1 MSSTQSYYKDRLG
14 FDPNEPV
21 DTTPFDKSKQGYEDN
36 LVKFKGLWE
45 FFADTIDERDAIQ
58 KKTFTKWVNKH
69 LKKHWKYIQTYTC
82 IHTCGESQAVACCV
96 ANRHVNDLFVDLQD
110 GLNLISLLEV
120 LTGEHLPRE
129 RGQMRFHMLQNVQMA
144 LDFLRFKKIK
154 LVNIR
159 AEDIVDGNPKLTLGL
174 IWTIILHFQ
183 ISDIVVGA
191 EPHVS
196 AKEALLNWAR
206 HTTSRYPGV
215 RVHDFTS
222 SWRDG
227 LAFNAI
233 IHRNRPDLVDW
244 RGIRSRAVRE
254 RLETAFYTAEREY
267 GVTRLLDPEDVDT
280 HEIDEKSIIT
290 YISSLYDVF
299 PEPPAAHPLHDNE
312 SQARTKEYRELATSL
327 HLWMKENQAMMSDR
341 TFPSTLIEMKKLAT
355 ESSRFR
361 NEEVP
366 VRQREKQ
373 KIQSLYRELQ
383 KIYESVGEVDIDP
396 ELHID
401 NLERNWSRLMIAHQE
416 RDNSIQDEIKRLD
429 RLQRIAEKV
438 HREMKRVDTRLE
450 DLEVKIN
457 EEARRLERLHP
468 LDAKHNVDLIEQ
480 ELRLTEENIQSLFTD
495 VQTLRDGRYP
505 QASDLHKRVTKLHQ
519 RWVSLRSLLHSKLIT
534 PLASMSFPIVEERTV
549 TRQTRT
555 VLETRLVDTNTHFRA
570 LQEAIDWCRNKLKQ
584 IQEAEYGADLSGVK
598 TEIEL
603 HQREHRLIEQFH
615 SKVEHCIN
623 AQHNFHGD
631 ELALYTQ
638 HLNTLQKLYAELL
651 STSNKRVSDLE
662 TLLDFVQS
670 CTNQLLWLSEKEK
683 IELSRDWA
691 SKELNTQAIEQY
703 YESLMSE
710 LEKREIQLSAVQ
722 DRGESLLLQHHPG
735 HKTIEAHMAAL
746 TSQWA
751 WLLQLTLALET
762 HLRHATYYHQFFKD
776 VKEAELW
783 LNKRDELLNTVYS
796 QSEFSLDEGERLL
809 RGMQELR
816 EELNAYG
823 TVVQQLSERAA
834 DVVPLKQR
842 RQPVNR
848 PLTIHAVC
856 AYKQNNVSIEKG
868 DQWILHD
875 NSGRIKW
882 HVSNGSNSSDCNV
895 PGVVFLIPPPD
906 KEALEAIERLKRQFD
921 RTVTLWQRKQLRM
934 RQNMIFATIKVVRS
948 WDLAQFLAMGA
959 DQRNAIRK
967 ALNEDA
973 EKLLKEGDPSDPQL
987 RRLRREI
994 DEVNRLFDEFERRA
1008 REEEESKNA
1017 IRIFTEQ
1024 ASNLQAQLDEAEH
1037 VLNTRIAAP
1046 IPRDLD
1052 SLEHLA
1058 VQHREFENRLK
1069 NLTPEIDG
1077 IQSTFRNITRKTPAL
1092 QSKLDKIL
1100 TQWNQIWNSSH
1111 LYNDRLKSVEVV
1123 LSGLEE
1129 ANTLVSEFELKLA
1142 SYGEMP
1148 NDLEALKNVHQELIN
1163 IQNSITRQQPIIDQL
1178 NEDCHKA
1185 RRVVEK
1191 SRHHIHRGG
1200 AHHDLDRLDNDV
1212 KRLTT
1217 RWNNLCAQLVDRL
1230 HSCEA
1235 GVELLQ
1241 KFTHSYQTEVS
1252 FVDDSYGKL
1261 NHLTPVKTTAVE
1273 QIEPIKNL
1281 FTSIVDRKPSM
1292 EQVNVDGGRF
1302 IREAKIYDLR
1312 LQHYCDWLLDEV
1324 HPSMDASSPRWRRT
1338 RFASANSGE
1347 VAVAR
1352 DLDILN
1358 HRYQALLTILHDRLK
1373 QLLVDLPDNKE
1384 LEAFIEAMEPTP
1396 LRTYRTEFDI
1406 YESASTDDQ
1415 RHSNQRL
1422 SNSTLDSEEV
1432 DCDNNH
1438 ISKSVA
1444 SVRLTRSSSRENSPA
1459 NKIFMDINNLESN
1472 QPSVVNN
1479 SSNLNGDAGLS
1490 TMQFSEIRSLKR
1502 VQKVE
1507 EGIGTENL
1515 SIIDCA
1521 GIVHPVTGQILTVG
1535 DAIRLRILDV
1545 RTGRI
1550 SLSLNNKLETIPI
1563 EKAVKQGLVDSSL
1576 ADKLLG
1582 PCGIVGDGPQLTLLE
1597 AIQRELLDAERGPME
1612 RVKVNNLE
1620 VLKGISIS
1628 DAVNSKFLDSVTGQ
1642 FKVDENVLKFEDAFR
1657 LGYLRTSSNSE
1668 RPRPPSLS
1676 DALLLGIID
1685 DETGNVLDRN
1695 TGEKLPLDRALEN
1708 EVIRPD
1714 CREIVD
1720 ALTDSKLTLAESL
1733 KNDLIKN
1740 DKYMHGLSLET
1751 LSLQEAQRRRLI
1763 IKPFTLKDCIQC
1775 DLITDEN
1782 LFLSPTHRNSLTLLD
1797 AIASGVLDAE
1807 EARSIC
1813 DTRTDKLLTL
1823 TEALANGIITLDCKF
1838 VDKKSNE
1845 IMSLKESSERG
1856 LLASVSVKCLFDID
1870 AFKEND
1876 SESFVSLNSAL
1887 NKGLITEDGLYLSDP
1902 QSGKTISIQEA
1913 IAQNLIRSEV
1923 ADMLN
1928 KKIGIFA
1935 QGGEELTV
1943 FECVIRNLIDPK
1955 AGQLIDPVTKK
1966 LVPLETAVS
1975 QNLISKE
1982 GASILNSFLSI
1993 TLTTQTVAKVVKKY
2007 STTICIPES
2016 TYSYDTAVSAGLI
2029 DDSAKIFTHP
2039 STNEQI
2045 PLEVALEQGLITDLD
2060 ASMLMS
2066 EHVPKEF
2073 NSRKISKKTLNKVL
2087 DFASFSPTKAEP
2099 SYQSPKLTPQ
2109 LSSSS
2114 RRSSD
2119 DSICDST
2126 CKKPRLDSRD
2136 SKERPEKNSVEMP
2149 PDGWLLADVIAEGL
2163 FDPECGLLT
2172 VPGTDRLVSFEECL
2186 NLEIINP
2193 LSALVVDLKKSQN
2206 VPLLRGIEK
2215 HFLDSVGHFCYP
2227 DGTKI
2232 TMKEAID
2239 KNLIIFLT
2247 KTEID
2252 ASKSQQQAWQHTSK
2266 EITDGFDQSEP
2277 DQINPLNRSFNDI
2290 IECLNK
2296 GNLSPGSV
2304 KVKDPVSGLEITI
2317 KDALK
2322 QGVLNKSSGEYDD
2335 NGKKVKFSD
2344 AVKLGLITAAAIV
2357 LPHALPSTN
2366 NESKRDSNE
2375 SMSIETSYP
2384 DNRGDQG
2391 QAESISAD
2399 VLSNF
2404 PLSTRKTD
2412 ESSQEKIN
2420 PLINPGIE
2428 HKATSCSKIDPVMDC
2443 KIGGDSLIEEAWQ
2456 AEKAPEVMPKT
2467 EGPSFSSGGDIDSE
2481 LTRSRLTTDPNFQT
2495 PLGVSQA
2502 QSADLLSAK
2511 PVILQKMRRKTVS
2524 PSDAVKMGVTDEETA
2539 KMLTNSD
2546 NFISEGQKLSL
2557 SEAVSLNK
2565 VDGESGAI
2573 KDPLMGDILSI
2584 KEAMKRGILDS
2595 SSSPGQFLIPV
2606 VQSLSIPAVFERGLY
2621 ENGKIVHPETRRQL
2635 SLKEAIVCGIVDS
2648 ESQLIEPKTGKMV
2661 TLEEA
2666 ILSGCINEDMNTVQT
2681 HDGCIDFID
2690 AFKKDV
2696 FIKTD
2701 TQILTEV
2708 PLVSTSSP
2716 VVFKRGLT
2724 DAGTKETIN
2733 SLTDSNK
2740 PSDVAIQE
2748 NSIMNISTNSCPS
2761 GTDDFKAADSK
2772 VKDVKTGLFHDSK
2785 SQELVPVPVESQSDP
2800 LKTKNSPEDLSS
2812 VTELVTTPTPETTTV
2827 LELEDSHVVG
2837 ADEAKNVKSGKIIPL
2852 NENYE
2857 KGIGKSQI
2865 PVKSAMTFKDALE
2878 LNRVDVN
2885 EGVFLDE
2892 EGKKLP
2898 IQDAVK
2904 EGLLD
2909 LISVNPGES
2918 NDEEGLNIVEA
2929 FESVYDQET
2938 ETFIDPKVENRH
2950 LTFEEAVNERIID
2963 PSCQLFDFE
2972 SGTSISV
2979 DEGIKKGILDRKT
2992 GKIKSSKGGKNI
3004 SVKDAAKLGLMA
3016 FVGAPILAG
3025 KFVFDS
3031 VKDLKKKKSKSPS
3044 KNAKIETLCN
3054 TTLSKEDVK
3063 PDRVKTNPSELVV
3076 NQLSDSCRDADGLMP
3091 TVAGEDASNKLTDM
3105 KNSSLNKINI
3115 TKSLT
3120 PQVLASRNLYC
3131 LASQKFLDPN
3141 SSEPAQFKNLITD
3154 DTYFYPEKLRIRN
3167 SESSKEAYTLQ
3178 KAFDLF
3184 LIDES
3189 IGTIFDPNI
3198 QERVS
3203 FFDAAKSGLIYET
3216 TLEVPAKEDL
3226 SPSEAIMKGSD
3237 DEEKRH
3243 FVNHETREN
3252 ITTDVPIKSELL
3264 DVNSSLEDNDR
3275 LPHTSKDD
3283 VKSGIVDI
3291 ETETPNVSE
3300 ERNQEEVL
3308 VKDMIFEVNRP
3319 SSLKEALNKGL
3330 YDKETGLFLDPKSGD
3345 HIPLQTALE
3354 SNVIDSESADVRD
3367 TKSFIK
3373 KKLSLKDAIKYGFMD
3388 GQTGKVKDYHA
3399 NAEVPLQEAFEC
3411 GLLVE
3416 RKAPPAL
3423 PDAIRLMYDKSCSRF
3438 IEPNSEKQL
3447 TLRDAIKNSYVDP
3460 HVGCCQV
3467 ENSDRLLSVV
3477 EACHAGLIDKRE
3489 CTYTVPETNEVI
3501 TLCEALDRKLIVD
3514 NTLDHNELCGSEA
3527 KVEKSKIKSE
3537 NLRIDNITIPEN
3549 LATKAEMGLYPILE
3563 NPANVKN
3570 EGLKSISEPKEMS
3583 LLEAINL
3590 NYIDPDIAVVKT
3602 ALTRKFISVSEA
3614 VLKDNLDVS
3623 KPVLLA
3629 PTNKDNLETNC
3640 VLYNNQA
3647 KIYLSPPI
3655 TFDTAVRQRS
3665 LDSSMCVFT
3674 DQNSGNRMSLIDALN
3689 FGYIDP
3695 DSVMM
3700 KDVKKNRLLTLP
3712 EGFGMGLID
3721 TDSGNVLD
3729 TNSYRLYKLPEAVS
3743 VGLVFT
3749 RGLSLLECLDF
3760 GLYNPTTGFITD
3772 PFCSMESL
3780 RDKRFVSLADAI
3792 FLGIVD
3798 PRQTSVK
3805 DNGSQA
3811 VVPLTDAISSKLIDS
3826 FSGKYNDSVASKY
3839 IDLLKARD
3847 HGYILPA
3854 EARQAVEEKYRLTN
3868 DTLSE
3873 LLRWIGE
3880 IEDRLANQDVVQEDL
3895 DQVRNQ
3901 INILKLLKEELESQ
3915 SRSVTS
3921 VLDQVRQL
3929 VATGGDYL
3937 SRDEVNHLEKNGKSL
3952 KNRYDYC
3959 NDRTDKLLRRLI
3971 AAKDELNK
3979 FKNEVST
3986 FTTWMDKARR
3996 TLEDKEQNLSNL
4008 NRLDSS
4014 GESIREFVSD
4024 VIAHQAD
4031 LRFITMAAQKFFDES
4046 KEYLNVLN
4054 DFRTSLPSRLSH
4066 IEPVSSSESII
4077 SGTVSTVTA
4086 HFKDLLARATALSDR
4101 LSGVGSKQREY
4112 RDALEKAKAWLREA
4126 EPKAN
4131 KLLSEPI
4138 AADPITLEDQLT
4150 RTKALNNEFVAQ
4162 GRLIDNAKQA
4172 TDALIRSLEGQIS
4185 PKEAR
4190 ALEIP
4195 VQELEDKYKQLC
4207 NALANK
4213 CQALDTAL
4221 VQSQGVQDALDSLI
4235 NWLNDAENSL
4245 KNLTRPASLHKER
4258 LEEQLREHKV
4268 LQSDIDSH
4276 RTSVDSVAYSAQELI
4291 STASNPRLAK
4301 KIESKLRDVTSRFE
4315 KLLDK
4320 TAKRGEFLS
4329 DIHHS
4334 LTSFNG
4340 QATTLERWLT
4350 ESLDQ
4355 LPDLNGAKIDDLIG
4369 VRDSQ
4374 RQVLEQTVSNGK
4386 TLINK
4391 KDVTDTGMVRDRVKT
4406 LENLWK
4412 ELNLLLDE
4420 KQRLGKA
4427 CSEQLL
4433 AYEKLRD
4440 QVIAW
4445 LNATELRV
4453 NKLEPVA
4460 VELET
4465 IKRQADDLKPIVK
4478 EHRDY
4483 GLTVDKVNDLG
4494 NAYDAIS
4501 HPDLAMRRRS
4511 SVAILSP
4518 TKRVSISTGSLR
4530 RPSQETSPSP
4540 IKGGSFYLQSPVSP
4554 GGSSGFGSRRSSQ
4567 EFHLDELTP
4576 VQQELNEINN
4586 RYHLLGVR
4594 LSDRQTELDQIREE
4608 VKRHLDHLKSLSQ
4621 FLDKV
4626 QRTLP
4631 KESIPQSKEE
4641 ADKTAKQIKIILEE
4655 MYEKQSLLDSTKAG
4669 VNDLLRRKPSAFGVD
4684 ILHDELADVSSR
4696 WKSLHDA
4703 CKNRIQFMEDLKD
4716 FHDTHDNLSS
4726 WLSAKDRMMT
4736 VLGPIS
4742 SDSRMVQSQVQQV
4755 QVLRE
4760 EFRTQQPQLQ
4770 HLTTVGKSV
4779 LSKVPDPTAP
4789 DAEKISAKL
4798 SNILQRWADL
4808 LGRLEERA
4816 HSLGAAA
4823 NSSREF
4829 DAALLRLRDA
4839 LQSISDQLD
4848 DIPLDKEPEE
4858 QLRKVQNL
4866 ERQLEGQRPLL
4877 ADLEASGAHLCDVL
4891 SDPASKADIQSKLA
4905 AVARQYNTLQK
4916 KLDHRKAEIEAL
4928 LRDGRQF
4935 EQTCAHTLGWLSD
4948 ELGALHERL
4957 LVSADREIL
4966 QQQLDFHEPIYK
4978 DVLNKEHEV
4987 IMLLNKGRE
4996 LLARS
5001 LASQQQRNDTR
5012 NLQRDLDKI
5021 QQHWDKL
5028 RKEAV
5033 DRHTRLQTCMEH
5045 CKKYYRALE
5054 SFIPWLSQAENK
5066 LDALRPDSFKR
5077 RDVER
5082 QLRELATFR
5091 NDVWKHSGEF
5101 ENLRTLGETFLAA
5114 CDVDKELVKQ
5124 ELAAVKTR
5132 WDKLNNELLERIQ
5145 WLEET
5150 ARRLADFSENLRDLG
5165 HNVQRCEDKLASHDS
5180 LGGAARDPKML
5191 ERIKALREEA
5201 AALKKPLQGLRKT
5214 ADDLCSEAAELGV
5227 GDASHLRD
5235 DVDNLGERLDQL
5247 AAKLDDRCSQLQS
5260 ASTALAQYNERAKNL
5275 SVDLSAL
5282 ENEIDNMKPPD
5293 RDIKIV
5299 RNQLDEVA
5307 KFIKKLAHAGNDV
5320 ARLAEAGEQLI
5331 DNGFAPDA
5339 ATTREQAASLIR
5351 QLNRLDERA
5360 KNREDELEKVLA
5372 KLQKFHEIHSAVM
5385 DDITHAGEELRHL
5398 KPVGSEVEA
5407 IKSQQDE
5414 FNHFRNRI
5422 VEPLTRAVDDCN
5434 RFGQNLVS
5442 SAASGVN
5449 TSGLEKDL
5457 EKLNDK
5463 WNALK
5468 EKLNERDRKLD
5479 VGLLQSG
5486 KFQEAL
5492 DGFAKWLADTEEM
5505 VANQKPPSADYKVVK
5520 AQLQE
5525 QKFLKK
5531 MLLDRQ
5537 HSMSS
5542 LVKMGKEVAA
5552 NADVNERKA
5561 IERQLHDLATRF
5573 ETLQENAAQRM
5584 DALEQAMVVAKQ
5596 FQDKLVPILDWLDKT
5611 EKKVKDMELIP
5622 TDEEKI
5628 QQRIREHDALHKDIL
5643 RKKPDLTELTD
5654 IASNLMALVGED
5666 EAATVADK
5674 LQDTADRYANLV
5686 LASDNVGQLLQASR
5700 AGLRHLVL
5708 TYQDLQ
5714 AWMEGMENRLNK
5726 YRVLPVHPDKLI
5738 EQMEDLADLTEE
5750 IANRQN
5756 EVDSTVDSGLE
5767 LMKHISS
5774 DEAIQLKDKLDSLQ
5788 RRYNDLTT
5796 RGANLL
5802 KHAQEALPLVQQFHN
5817 SHNRLVD
5824 WMMGAESQLQTVEPR
5839 EEDIMRL
5846 ELDIQE
5852 FRPVLENINLVGA
5865 QLCQISPGEGA
5876 ATIEG
5881 LVTRDN
5887 RRFDSIVE
5895 QIQRKAERI
5904 HLSKQRSMEV
5914 IGDIDDLLDWFRM
5927 VENQLREAEPPSSE
5941 PDVIRVQLK
5950 EHKAL
5955 NDDISSQKGRV
5966 RDVLSTAKKV
5976 LRESTQHDDTSVIRE
5991 KMEDLREMM
6000 ETVSGLSSDRLG
6012 ILEQALP
6019 LAEHFHETHSGL
6031 SSWLDDMEH
6040 QVNMLAMP
6048 ALRPDQIAQ
6057 QQDKNELFLQSIS
6070 EHKPFFEK
6078 LNKTGEALIR
6088 LCNDEEGSKVQD
6100 ILDSDNARYN
6110 ALRSELRA
6118 RQQAL
6123 EKALQESS
6131 QFSDKLE
6138 GMLRALANTADQ
6150 VAGADPISAHPP
6162 RIRDQIDENNVLI
6175 EDLDKREEAFQA
6187 VKKAANDVIK
6197 KAPNASDPAVKDIKR
6212 KLDKLNSLWNDVQR
6226 ATGDRGK
6233 SLEEALAIAERFWD
6247 ELQSVMARLR
6257 DLQHSLNSQEPPAV
6271 QPEIIKQQRE
6281 ALKDIKA
6288 EIDQTKPEVEHCR
6301 ATGQQL
6307 MKVCGEPDKPEVK
6320 KHIEDLDNAWD
6331 TITAL
6336 FAKREENLIHAME
6349 KAMEFHET
6357 LQDLL
6362 DFLDQAEERFAG
6374 LGPIASDIN
6383 AVKKQISQLK
6393 QFKND
6398 VDPHMVKVEALN
6410 RQAQEL
6416 TERTSA
6422 EQAAALKKPLASVNR
6437 RWDELLRGVVE
6448 RQRQLEN
6455 ALLRLGQFQHAVDEL
6470 MAWIDATNRTLDNEL
6485 KPVFDDPQVL
6495 EVELAKLKVLVND
6508 IQAHQS
6514 SVDTL
6519 NDAGRQLI
6527 ESSRGSDEASS
6538 TQDRLNKLNKNWRDL
6553 LQKAADRQTGL
6564 EEALRDAQRF
6574 AAEIQDL
6581 LSWLSDIDS
6590 VIAASKPV
6598 GGLPETASEQL
6609 ERFMEVYRELEENR
6623 PKVEAVLD
6631 QGQEYLKKTLPGG
6644 ATNLQQNLKTLKQ
6657 RWDSVTARANDK
6669 KIKLEIALKEA
6680 TEFHDSLQAF
6690 VDWLTNAEKVLCN
6703 LKPVSR
6709 ILQTIL
6715 GQIEEHKAFQ
6725 KDVGAHR
6732 ETMLQLDKKGTHLKY
6747 FSQKQD
6753 VILIK
6758 NLLISVQHRWERVV
6772 SKSTERTR
6780 ALDHGYKEAKEF
6792 HDAWSSLMN
6801 WLNETEQGL
6810 DDLAREAS
6818 SMGNN
6823 PEQIKQRLAAHRE
6836 FQRALS
6842 GKQATYDATMRTGKA
6857 LKDKAPKTDEPQLRQ
6872 MMNELKEKWTSVCA
6886 KSVDRQ
6892 RKLEEALLY
6901 CGQFKDAI
6909 EALMDWL
6916 RKTEKQL
6923 SEDGPVH
6930 GDLDTVMALV
6940 EQHKV
6945 FEEDLENR
6953 ADQMDTVQRT
6963 GHDLMEKASAADA
6976 AAIRSQLNEL
6986 TTMWS
6991 RVTTLTER
6999 KTQRLEEALKEAE
7012 QLHKS
7017 VHALLE
7023 WLSDAEMKL
7032 RFVTALPDD
7041 EQETRAQLTE
7051 HEKFM
7056 REMAEKEYE
7065 KDQTIALAQRILQKA
7080 HPDGA
7085 SVIKHWI
7092 TIIQSRWDEV
7102 STWAKQREQRLRDHL
7117 RSLQDLDTL
7126 LEELLA
7132 WLARLENQLLQQ
7144 EAEPLPEEIPIV
7156 ERLIEEH
7163 REFMEQTSSRQHEVD
7178 SVCKARQ
7185 IQPERKP
7192 SMKRL
7197 STSGERSD
7205 SPELGYES
7213 RKSSLKASR
7222 DNLLD
7227 RRGSRASPSRDK
7239 PAVDALPHYGPRFPP
7254 KGSKAA
7260 EPQFRN
7266 PRCRILWDSWRNV
7279 WILAWERQRRLQEH
7293 LNYLKELEK
7302 VKNFSWDEWRKRF
7315 LNFMNHK
7322 KSRLT
7327 DLFRKMDKNNI
7338 GLIPRDDFIDG
7349 IIKTKFDTSK
7359 LEMGAVAD
7367 MFDQD
7372 GAIDWQEF
7380 IAALRPDWQE
7390 KKPDTEAEK
7399 IHDEVKR
7406 LVMLCT
7412 CRQKFRV
7419 FQVGEGK
7426 YRFGDSQKLRLVRI
7440 LRSTVMVR
7448 VGGGWVALDEFLIKN
7463 DPCRVEMLPMPN
7475 PFIPEEHEP
7484 WCPYGPVELFTKGRT
7499 NIELREQFILADGVS
7514 QSMSAFKP
7522 KSSPS
7527 TNQRSLSLTS
7537 NAGPITK
7544 VRERSARSVPMGKT
7558 GVNRTAGTPD
7568 SLSDNESSPYS
7579 RTPVRK
7585 VSSSGLRKSSLSAG
7599 GSLPGSRNN
7608 SRPPSRTGS
7617 KPPSR
7622 HGSNLSLDSTDDG
7635 TPSRIPRRSSTRTSS
7650 LASTPGRKLTVPSV
7664 NGGSTS
7670 RNRSPS
7676 GTRSGSISRASSI
7689 PTLTGVGT
7697 SRSRIPVFVGLAQ
7710 MDSPR
7715 PLLSMSSSS
7724 SSGTRTPSG
7733 SSTPVTPGSR
7743 LTRKSSG
7750 ASDTATGLSRRDS
7763 KSSTPTDQRAPFRL

>member
-1 MSSTQSYYKDRLG
+1 
-14 FDPNEPV
+14 
-21 DTTPFDKSKQGYEDN
+21 
-36 LVKFKGLWE
+36 
-45 FFADTIDERDAIQ
+45 
-58 KKTFTKWVNKH
+58 
-69 LKKHWKYIQTYTC
+69 
-82 IHTCGESQAVACCV
+82 
-96 ANRHVNDLFVDLQD
+96 
-110 GLNLISLLEV
+110 
-120 LTGEHLPRE
+120 
-129 RGQMRFHMLQNVQMA
+129 
-144 LDFLRFKKIK
+144 
-154 LVNIR
+154 
-159 AEDIVDGNPKLTLGL
+159 
-174 IWTIILHFQ
+174 Q

-1273 QIEPIKNL
+1273 QIEPIK
-1281 FTSIVDRKPSM
+1281 
-1292 EQVNVDGGRF
+1292 
-1302 IREAKIYDLR
+1302 
-1312 LQHYCDWLLDEV
+1312 
-1324 HPSMDASSPRWRRT
+1324 
-1338 RFASANSGE
+1338 
-1347 VAVAR
+1347 
-1352 DLDILN
+1352 
-1358 HRYQALLTILHDRLK
+1358 
-1373 QLLVDLPDNKE
+1373 
-1384 LEAFIEAMEPTP
+1384 
-1396 LRTYRTEFDI
+1396 
-1406 YESASTDDQ
+1406 
-1415 RHSNQRL
+1415 
-1422 SNSTLDSEEV
+1422 
-1432 DCDNNH
+1432 
-1438 ISKSVA
+1438 
-1444 SVRLTRSSSRENSPA
+1444 
-1459 NKIFMDINNLESN
+1459 
-1472 QPSVVNN
+1472 
-1479 SSNLNGDAGLS
+1479 
-1490 TMQFSEIRSLKR
+1490 
-1502 VQKVE
+1502 
-1507 EGIGTENL
+1507 
-1515 SIIDCA
+1515 
-1521 GIVHPVTGQILTVG
+1521 
-1535 DAIRLRILDV
+1535 
-1545 RTGRI
+1545 
-1550 SLSLNNKLETIPI
+1550 
-1563 EKAVKQGLVDSSL
+1563 
-1576 ADKLLG
+1576 
-1582 PCGIVGDGPQLTLLE
+1582 
-1597 AIQRELLDAERGPME
+1597 
-1612 RVKVNNLE
+1612 
-1620 VLKGISIS
+1620 
-1628 DAVNSKFLDSVTGQ
+1628 
-1642 FKVDENVLKFEDAFR
+1642 
-1657 LGYLRTSSNSE
+1657 
-1668 RPRPPSLS
+1668 
-1676 DALLLGIID
+1676 
-1685 DETGNVLDRN
+1685 
-1695 TGEKLPLDRALEN
+1695 
-1708 EVIRPD
+1708 
-1714 CREIVD
+1714 
-1720 ALTDSKLTLAESL
+1720 
-1733 KNDLIKN
+1733 
-1740 DKYMHGLSLET
+1740 
-1751 LSLQEAQRRRLI
+1751 
-1763 IKPFTLKDCIQC
+1763 
-1775 DLITDEN
+1775 
-1782 LFLSPTHRNSLTLLD
+1782 
-1797 AIASGVLDAE
+1797 
-1807 EARSIC
+1807 
-1813 DTRTDKLLTL
+1813 
-1823 TEALANGIITLDCKF
+1823 
-1838 VDKKSNE
+1838 
-1845 IMSLKESSERG
+1845 
-1856 LLASVSVKCLFDID
+1856 
-1870 AFKEND
+1870 
-1876 SESFVSLNSAL
+1876 
-1887 NKGLITEDGLYLSDP
+1887 
-1902 QSGKTISIQEA
+1902 
-1913 IAQNLIRSEV
+1913 
-1923 ADMLN
+1923 
-1928 KKIGIFA
+1928 
-1935 QGGEELTV
+1935 
-1943 FECVIRNLIDPK
+1943 
-1955 AGQLIDPVTKK
+1955 
-1966 LVPLETAVS
+1966 
-1975 QNLISKE
+1975 
-1982 GASILNSFLSI
+1982 
-1993 TLTTQTVAKVVKKY
+1993 
-2007 STTICIPES
+2007 
-2016 TYSYDTAVSAGLI
+2016 
-2029 DDSAKIFTHP
+2029 
-2039 STNEQI
+2039 
-2045 PLEVALEQGLITDLD
+2045 
-2060 ASMLMS
+2060 
-2066 EHVPKEF
+2066 
-2073 NSRKISKKTLNKVL
+2073 
-2087 DFASFSPTKAEP
+2087 
-2099 SYQSPKLTPQ
+2099 
-2109 LSSSS
+2109 
-2114 RRSSD
+2114 
-2119 DSICDST
+2119 
-2126 CKKPRLDSRD
+2126 
-2136 SKERPEKNSVEMP
+2136 
-2149 PDGWLLADVIAEGL
+2149 
-2163 FDPECGLLT
+2163 
-2172 VPGTDRLVSFEECL
+2172 
-2186 NLEIINP
+2186 
-2193 LSALVVDLKKSQN
+2193 
-2206 VPLLRGIEK
+2206 
-2215 HFLDSVGHFCYP
+2215 
-2227 DGTKI
+2227 
-2232 TMKEAID
+2232 
-2239 KNLIIFLT
+2239 
-2247 KTEID
+2247 
-2252 ASKSQQQAWQHTSK
+2252 
-2266 EITDGFDQSEP
+2266 
-2277 DQINPLNRSFNDI
+2277 
-2290 IECLNK
+2290 
-2296 GNLSPGSV
+2296 
-2304 KVKDPVSGLEITI
+2304 
-2317 KDALK
+2317 
-2322 QGVLNKSSGEYDD
+2322 
-2335 NGKKVKFSD
+2335 
-2344 AVKLGLITAAAIV
+2344 
-2357 LPHALPSTN
+2357 
-2366 NESKRDSNE
+2366 
-2375 SMSIETSYP
+2375 
-2384 DNRGDQG
+2384 
-2391 QAESISAD
+2391 
-2399 VLSNF
+2399 
-2404 PLSTRKTD
+2404 
-2412 ESSQEKIN
+2412 
-2420 PLINPGIE
+2420 
-2428 HKATSCSKIDPVMDC
+2428 
-2443 KIGGDSLIEEAWQ
+2443 
-2456 AEKAPEVMPKT
+2456 
-2467 EGPSFSSGGDIDSE
+2467 
-2481 LTRSRLTTDPNFQT
+2481 
-2495 PLGVSQA
+2495 
-2502 QSADLLSAK
+2502 
-2511 PVILQKMRRKTVS
+2511 
-2524 PSDAVKMGVTDEETA
+2524 
-2539 KMLTNSD
+2539 
-2546 NFISEGQKLSL
+2546 
-2557 SEAVSLNK
+2557 
-2565 VDGESGAI
+2565 
-2573 KDPLMGDILSI
+2573 
-2584 KEAMKRGILDS
+2584 
-2595 SSSPGQFLIPV
+2595 
-2606 VQSLSIPAVFERGLY
+2606 
-2621 ENGKIVHPETRRQL
+2621 
-2635 SLKEAIVCGIVDS
+2635 
-2648 ESQLIEPKTGKMV
+2648 
-2661 TLEEA
+2661 
-2666 ILSGCINEDMNTVQT
+2666 
-2681 HDGCIDFID
+2681 
-2690 AFKKDV
+2690 
-2696 FIKTD
+2696 
-2701 TQILTEV
+2701 
-2708 PLVSTSSP
+2708 
-2716 VVFKRGLT
+2716 
-2724 DAGTKETIN
+2724 
-2733 SLTDSNK
+2733 
-2740 PSDVAIQE
+2740 
-2748 NSIMNISTNSCPS
+2748 
-2761 GTDDFKAADSK
+2761 
-2772 VKDVKTGLFHDSK
+2772 
-2785 SQELVPVPVESQSDP
+2785 
-2800 LKTKNSPEDLSS
+2800 
-2812 VTELVTTPTPETTTV
+2812 
-2827 LELEDSHVVG
+2827 
-2837 ADEAKNVKSGKIIPL
+2837 
-2852 NENYE
+2852 
-2857 KGIGKSQI
+2857 
-2865 PVKSAMTFKDALE
+2865 
-2878 LNRVDVN
+2878 
-2885 EGVFLDE
+2885 
-2892 EGKKLP
+2892 
-2898 IQDAVK
+2898 
-2904 EGLLD
+2904 
-2909 LISVNPGES
+2909 
-2918 NDEEGLNIVEA
+2918 
-2929 FESVYDQET
+2929 
-2938 ETFIDPKVENRH
+2938 
-2950 LTFEEAVNERIID
+2950 
-2963 PSCQLFDFE
+2963 
-2972 SGTSISV
+2972 
-2979 DEGIKKGILDRKT
+2979 
-2992 GKIKSSKGGKNI
+2992 
-3004 SVKDAAKLGLMA
+3004 
-3016 FVGAPILAG
+3016 
-3025 KFVFDS
+3025 
-3031 VKDLKKKKSKSPS
+3031 
-3044 KNAKIETLCN
+3044 
-3054 TTLSKEDVK
+3054 
-3063 PDRVKTNPSELVV
+3063 
-3076 NQLSDSCRDADGLMP
+3076 
-3091 TVAGEDASNKLTDM
+3091 
-3105 KNSSLNKINI
+3105 
-3115 TKSLT
+3115 
-3120 PQVLASRNLYC
+3120 
-3131 LASQKFLDPN
+3131 
-3141 SSEPAQFKNLITD
+3141 
-3154 DTYFYPEKLRIRN
+3154 
-3167 SESSKEAYTLQ
+3167 
-3178 KAFDLF
+3178 
-3184 LIDES
+3184 
-3189 IGTIFDPNI
+3189 
-3198 QERVS
+3198 
-3203 FFDAAKSGLIYET
+3203 
-3216 TLEVPAKEDL
+3216 
-3226 SPSEAIMKGSD
+3226 
-3237 DEEKRH
+3237 
-3243 FVNHETREN
+3243 
-3252 ITTDVPIKSELL
+3252 
-3264 DVNSSLEDNDR
+3264 
-3275 LPHTSKDD
+3275 
-3283 VKSGIVDI
+3283 
-3291 ETETPNVSE
+3291 
-3300 ERNQEEVL
+3300 
-3308 VKDMIFEVNRP
+3308 
-3319 SSLKEALNKGL
+3319 
-3330 YDKETGLFLDPKSGD
+3330 
-3345 HIPLQTALE
+3345 
-3354 SNVIDSESADVRD
+3354 
-3367 TKSFIK
+3367 
-3373 KKLSLKDAIKYGFMD
+3373 
-3388 GQTGKVKDYHA
+3388 
-3399 NAEVPLQEAFEC
+3399 
-3411 GLLVE
+3411 
-3416 RKAPPAL
+3416 
-3423 PDAIRLMYDKSCSRF
+3423 
-3438 IEPNSEKQL
+3438 
-3447 TLRDAIKNSYVDP
+3447 
-3460 HVGCCQV
+3460 
-3467 ENSDRLLSVV
+3467 
-3477 EACHAGLIDKRE
+3477 
-3489 CTYTVPETNEVI
+3489 
-3501 TLCEALDRKLIVD
+3501 
-3514 NTLDHNELCGSEA
+3514 
-3527 KVEKSKIKSE
+3527 
-3537 NLRIDNITIPEN
+3537 
-3549 LATKAEMGLYPILE
+3549 
-3563 NPANVKN
+3563 
-3570 EGLKSISEPKEMS
+3570 
-3583 LLEAINL
+3583 
-3590 NYIDPDIAVVKT
+3590 
-3602 ALTRKFISVSEA
+3602 
-3614 VLKDNLDVS
+3614 
-3623 KPVLLA
+3623 
-3629 PTNKDNLETNC
+3629 
-3640 VLYNNQA
+3640 
-3647 KIYLSPPI
+3647 
-3655 TFDTAVRQRS
+3655 
-3665 LDSSMCVFT
+3665 
-3674 DQNSGNRMSLIDALN
+3674 
-3689 FGYIDP
+3689 
-3695 DSVMM
+3695 
-3700 KDVKKNRLLTLP
+3700 
-3712 EGFGMGLID
+3712 
-3721 TDSGNVLD
+3721 
-3729 TNSYRLYKLPEAVS
+3729 
-3743 VGLVFT
+3743 
-3749 RGLSLLECLDF
+3749 
-3760 GLYNPTTGFITD
+3760 
-3772 PFCSMESL
+3772 
-3780 RDKRFVSLADAI
+3780 
-3792 FLGIVD
+3792 
-3798 PRQTSVK
+3798 
-3805 DNGSQA
+3805 
-3811 VVPLTDAISSKLIDS
+3811 
-3826 FSGKYNDSVASKY
+3826 
-3839 IDLLKARD
+3839 
-3847 HGYILPA
+3847 
-3854 EARQAVEEKYRLTN
+3854 QAVEEKYRLTN

-7463 DPCRVEMLPMPN
+7463 DPCRA
-7475 PFIPEEHEP
+7475 
-7484 WCPYGPVELFTKGRT
+7484 KGRT

-7724 SSGTRTPSG
+7724 SSGWTSGVVTPSSNIPKPTRTRTPSG

>member
-1 MSSTQSYYKDRLG
+1 MSMYRFVKSSRHESSSNGPATGSRRLFVQGTREGDDRDQLAVSV
-14 FDPNEPV
+14 P
-21 DTTPFDKSKQGYEDN
+21 
-36 LVKFKGLWE
+36 
-45 FFADTIDERDAIQ
+45 ERDD
-58 KKTFTKWVNKH
+58 
-69 LKKHWKYIQTYTC
+69 L
-82 IHTCGESQAVACCV
+82 QAVYTSRHLSSEVQGSSHEAHKVSRRPSAGMKCV
-96 ANRHVNDLFVDLQD
+96 TTRIVRKTTTLTRGQEKSVSE
-110 GLNLISLLEV
+110 SLLRA
-120 LTGEHLPRE
+120 GEYT
-129 RGQMRFHMLQNVQMA
+129 NVHVPEHHSTTTNTHYA
-144 LDFLRFKKIK
+144 IEAK
-154 LVNIR
+154 R
-159 AEDIVDGNPKLTLGL
+159 AK
-174 IWTIILHFQ
+174 

-1273 QIEPIKNL
+1273 QIEPIK
-1281 FTSIVDRKPSM
+1281 
-1292 EQVNVDGGRF
+1292 
-1302 IREAKIYDLR
+1302 
-1312 LQHYCDWLLDEV
+1312 
-1324 HPSMDASSPRWRRT
+1324 
-1338 RFASANSGE
+1338 
-1347 VAVAR
+1347 
-1352 DLDILN
+1352 
-1358 HRYQALLTILHDRLK
+1358 
-1373 QLLVDLPDNKE
+1373 
-1384 LEAFIEAMEPTP
+1384 
-1396 LRTYRTEFDI
+1396 
-1406 YESASTDDQ
+1406 
-1415 RHSNQRL
+1415 
-1422 SNSTLDSEEV
+1422 
-1432 DCDNNH
+1432 
-1438 ISKSVA
+1438 
-1444 SVRLTRSSSRENSPA
+1444 
-1459 NKIFMDINNLESN
+1459 
-1472 QPSVVNN
+1472 
-1479 SSNLNGDAGLS
+1479 
-1490 TMQFSEIRSLKR
+1490 
-1502 VQKVE
+1502 
-1507 EGIGTENL
+1507 
-1515 SIIDCA
+1515 
-1521 GIVHPVTGQILTVG
+1521 
-1535 DAIRLRILDV
+1535 
-1545 RTGRI
+1545 
-1550 SLSLNNKLETIPI
+1550 
-1563 EKAVKQGLVDSSL
+1563 
-1576 ADKLLG
+1576 
-1582 PCGIVGDGPQLTLLE
+1582 
-1597 AIQRELLDAERGPME
+1597 
-1612 RVKVNNLE
+1612 
-1620 VLKGISIS
+1620 
-1628 DAVNSKFLDSVTGQ
+1628 
-1642 FKVDENVLKFEDAFR
+1642 
-1657 LGYLRTSSNSE
+1657 
-1668 RPRPPSLS
+1668 
-1676 DALLLGIID
+1676 
-1685 DETGNVLDRN
+1685 
-1695 TGEKLPLDRALEN
+1695 
-1708 EVIRPD
+1708 
-1714 CREIVD
+1714 
-1720 ALTDSKLTLAESL
+1720 
-1733 KNDLIKN
+1733 
-1740 DKYMHGLSLET
+1740 
-1751 LSLQEAQRRRLI
+1751 
-1763 IKPFTLKDCIQC
+1763 
-1775 DLITDEN
+1775 
-1782 LFLSPTHRNSLTLLD
+1782 
-1797 AIASGVLDAE
+1797 
-1807 EARSIC
+1807 
-1813 DTRTDKLLTL
+1813 
-1823 TEALANGIITLDCKF
+1823 
-1838 VDKKSNE
+1838 
-1845 IMSLKESSERG
+1845 
-1856 LLASVSVKCLFDID
+1856 
-1870 AFKEND
+1870 
-1876 SESFVSLNSAL
+1876 
-1887 NKGLITEDGLYLSDP
+1887 
-1902 QSGKTISIQEA
+1902 
-1913 IAQNLIRSEV
+1913 
-1923 ADMLN
+1923 
-1928 KKIGIFA
+1928 
-1935 QGGEELTV
+1935 
-1943 FECVIRNLIDPK
+1943 
-1955 AGQLIDPVTKK
+1955 
-1966 LVPLETAVS
+1966 
-1975 QNLISKE
+1975 
-1982 GASILNSFLSI
+1982 
-1993 TLTTQTVAKVVKKY
+1993 
-2007 STTICIPES
+2007 
-2016 TYSYDTAVSAGLI
+2016 
-2029 DDSAKIFTHP
+2029 
-2039 STNEQI
+2039 
-2045 PLEVALEQGLITDLD
+2045 
-2060 ASMLMS
+2060 
-2066 EHVPKEF
+2066 
-2073 NSRKISKKTLNKVL
+2073 
-2087 DFASFSPTKAEP
+2087 
-2099 SYQSPKLTPQ
+2099 
-2109 LSSSS
+2109 
-2114 RRSSD
+2114 
-2119 DSICDST
+2119 
-2126 CKKPRLDSRD
+2126 
-2136 SKERPEKNSVEMP
+2136 
-2149 PDGWLLADVIAEGL
+2149 
-2163 FDPECGLLT
+2163 
-2172 VPGTDRLVSFEECL
+2172 
-2186 NLEIINP
+2186 
-2193 LSALVVDLKKSQN
+2193 
-2206 VPLLRGIEK
+2206 
-2215 HFLDSVGHFCYP
+2215 
-2227 DGTKI
+2227 
-2232 TMKEAID
+2232 
-2239 KNLIIFLT
+2239 
-2247 KTEID
+2247 
-2252 ASKSQQQAWQHTSK
+2252 
-2266 EITDGFDQSEP
+2266 
-2277 DQINPLNRSFNDI
+2277 
-2290 IECLNK
+2290 
-2296 GNLSPGSV
+2296 
-2304 KVKDPVSGLEITI
+2304 
-2317 KDALK
+2317 
-2322 QGVLNKSSGEYDD
+2322 
-2335 NGKKVKFSD
+2335 
-2344 AVKLGLITAAAIV
+2344 
-2357 LPHALPSTN
+2357 
-2366 NESKRDSNE
+2366 
-2375 SMSIETSYP
+2375 
-2384 DNRGDQG
+2384 
-2391 QAESISAD
+2391 
-2399 VLSNF
+2399 
-2404 PLSTRKTD
+2404 
-2412 ESSQEKIN
+2412 
-2420 PLINPGIE
+2420 
-2428 HKATSCSKIDPVMDC
+2428 
-2443 KIGGDSLIEEAWQ
+2443 
-2456 AEKAPEVMPKT
+2456 
-2467 EGPSFSSGGDIDSE
+2467 
-2481 LTRSRLTTDPNFQT
+2481 
-2495 PLGVSQA
+2495 
-2502 QSADLLSAK
+2502 
-2511 PVILQKMRRKTVS
+2511 
-2524 PSDAVKMGVTDEETA
+2524 
-2539 KMLTNSD
+2539 
-2546 NFISEGQKLSL
+2546 
-2557 SEAVSLNK
+2557 
-2565 VDGESGAI
+2565 
-2573 KDPLMGDILSI
+2573 
-2584 KEAMKRGILDS
+2584 
-2595 SSSPGQFLIPV
+2595 
-2606 VQSLSIPAVFERGLY
+2606 
-2621 ENGKIVHPETRRQL
+2621 
-2635 SLKEAIVCGIVDS
+2635 
-2648 ESQLIEPKTGKMV
+2648 
-2661 TLEEA
+2661 
-2666 ILSGCINEDMNTVQT
+2666 
-2681 HDGCIDFID
+2681 
-2690 AFKKDV
+2690 
-2696 FIKTD
+2696 
-2701 TQILTEV
+2701 
-2708 PLVSTSSP
+2708 
-2716 VVFKRGLT
+2716 
-2724 DAGTKETIN
+2724 
-2733 SLTDSNK
+2733 
-2740 PSDVAIQE
+2740 
-2748 NSIMNISTNSCPS
+2748 
-2761 GTDDFKAADSK
+2761 
-2772 VKDVKTGLFHDSK
+2772 
-2785 SQELVPVPVESQSDP
+2785 
-2800 LKTKNSPEDLSS
+2800 
-2812 VTELVTTPTPETTTV
+2812 
-2827 LELEDSHVVG
+2827 
-2837 ADEAKNVKSGKIIPL
+2837 
-2852 NENYE
+2852 
-2857 KGIGKSQI
+2857 
-2865 PVKSAMTFKDALE
+2865 
-2878 LNRVDVN
+2878 
-2885 EGVFLDE
+2885 
-2892 EGKKLP
+2892 
-2898 IQDAVK
+2898 
-2904 EGLLD
+2904 
-2909 LISVNPGES
+2909 
-2918 NDEEGLNIVEA
+2918 
-2929 FESVYDQET
+2929 
-2938 ETFIDPKVENRH
+2938 
-2950 LTFEEAVNERIID
+2950 
-2963 PSCQLFDFE
+2963 
-2972 SGTSISV
+2972 
-2979 DEGIKKGILDRKT
+2979 
-2992 GKIKSSKGGKNI
+2992 
-3004 SVKDAAKLGLMA
+3004 
-3016 FVGAPILAG
+3016 
-3025 KFVFDS
+3025 
-3031 VKDLKKKKSKSPS
+3031 
-3044 KNAKIETLCN
+3044 
-3054 TTLSKEDVK
+3054 
-3063 PDRVKTNPSELVV
+3063 
-3076 NQLSDSCRDADGLMP
+3076 
-3091 TVAGEDASNKLTDM
+3091 
-3105 KNSSLNKINI
+3105 
-3115 TKSLT
+3115 
-3120 PQVLASRNLYC
+3120 
-3131 LASQKFLDPN
+3131 
-3141 SSEPAQFKNLITD
+3141 
-3154 DTYFYPEKLRIRN
+3154 
-3167 SESSKEAYTLQ
+3167 
-3178 KAFDLF
+3178 
-3184 LIDES
+3184 
-3189 IGTIFDPNI
+3189 
-3198 QERVS
+3198 
-3203 FFDAAKSGLIYET
+3203 
-3216 TLEVPAKEDL
+3216 
-3226 SPSEAIMKGSD
+3226 
-3237 DEEKRH
+3237 
-3243 FVNHETREN
+3243 
-3252 ITTDVPIKSELL
+3252 
-3264 DVNSSLEDNDR
+3264 
-3275 LPHTSKDD
+3275 
-3283 VKSGIVDI
+3283 
-3291 ETETPNVSE
+3291 
-3300 ERNQEEVL
+3300 
-3308 VKDMIFEVNRP
+3308 
-3319 SSLKEALNKGL
+3319 
-3330 YDKETGLFLDPKSGD
+3330 
-3345 HIPLQTALE
+3345 
-3354 SNVIDSESADVRD
+3354 
-3367 TKSFIK
+3367 
-3373 KKLSLKDAIKYGFMD
+3373 
-3388 GQTGKVKDYHA
+3388 
-3399 NAEVPLQEAFEC
+3399 
-3411 GLLVE
+3411 
-3416 RKAPPAL
+3416 
-3423 PDAIRLMYDKSCSRF
+3423 
-3438 IEPNSEKQL
+3438 
-3447 TLRDAIKNSYVDP
+3447 
-3460 HVGCCQV
+3460 
-3467 ENSDRLLSVV
+3467 
-3477 EACHAGLIDKRE
+3477 
-3489 CTYTVPETNEVI
+3489 
-3501 TLCEALDRKLIVD
+3501 
-3514 NTLDHNELCGSEA
+3514 
-3527 KVEKSKIKSE
+3527 
-3537 NLRIDNITIPEN
+3537 
-3549 LATKAEMGLYPILE
+3549 
-3563 NPANVKN
+3563 
-3570 EGLKSISEPKEMS
+3570 
-3583 LLEAINL
+3583 
-3590 NYIDPDIAVVKT
+3590 
-3602 ALTRKFISVSEA
+3602 
-3614 VLKDNLDVS
+3614 
-3623 KPVLLA
+3623 
-3629 PTNKDNLETNC
+3629 
-3640 VLYNNQA
+3640 
-3647 KIYLSPPI
+3647 
-3655 TFDTAVRQRS
+3655 
-3665 LDSSMCVFT
+3665 
-3674 DQNSGNRMSLIDALN
+3674 
-3689 FGYIDP
+3689 
-3695 DSVMM
+3695 
-3700 KDVKKNRLLTLP
+3700 
-3712 EGFGMGLID
+3712 
-3721 TDSGNVLD
+3721 
-3729 TNSYRLYKLPEAVS
+3729 
-3743 VGLVFT
+3743 
-3749 RGLSLLECLDF
+3749 
-3760 GLYNPTTGFITD
+3760 
-3772 PFCSMESL
+3772 
-3780 RDKRFVSLADAI
+3780 
-3792 FLGIVD
+3792 
-3798 PRQTSVK
+3798 
-3805 DNGSQA
+3805 
-3811 VVPLTDAISSKLIDS
+3811 
-3826 FSGKYNDSVASKY
+3826 
-3839 IDLLKARD
+3839 
-3847 HGYILPA
+3847 
-3854 EARQAVEEKYRLTN
+3854 QAVEEKYRLTN

-7197 STSGERSD
+7197 STSG
-7205 SPELGYES
+7205 
-7213 RKSSLKASR
+7213 LKASR

-7463 DPCRVEMLPMPN
+7463 DPCRA
-7475 PFIPEEHEP
+7475 
-7484 WCPYGPVELFTKGRT
+7484 KGRT

>member
-36 LVKFKGLWE
+36 LVKFK
-45 FFADTIDERDAIQ
+45 DERDAIQ

-69 LKKHWKYIQTYTC
+69 LKK
-82 IHTCGESQAVACCV
+82 

-1302 IREAKIYDLR
+1302 IREAK
-1312 LQHYCDWLLDEV
+1312 
-1324 HPSMDASSPRWRRT
+1324 
-1338 RFASANSGE
+1338 
-1347 VAVAR
+1347 
-1352 DLDILN
+1352 
-1358 HRYQALLTILHDRLK
+1358 
-1373 QLLVDLPDNKE
+1373 
-1384 LEAFIEAMEPTP
+1384 
-1396 LRTYRTEFDI
+1396 
-1406 YESASTDDQ
+1406 
-1415 RHSNQRL
+1415 
-1422 SNSTLDSEEV
+1422 
-1432 DCDNNH
+1432 
-1438 ISKSVA
+1438 
-1444 SVRLTRSSSRENSPA
+1444 
-1459 NKIFMDINNLESN
+1459 
-1472 QPSVVNN
+1472 
-1479 SSNLNGDAGLS
+1479 
-1490 TMQFSEIRSLKR
+1490 
-1502 VQKVE
+1502 
-1507 EGIGTENL
+1507 
-1515 SIIDCA
+1515 
-1521 GIVHPVTGQILTVG
+1521 
-1535 DAIRLRILDV
+1535 
-1545 RTGRI
+1545 
-1550 SLSLNNKLETIPI
+1550 
-1563 EKAVKQGLVDSSL
+1563 
-1576 ADKLLG
+1576 
-1582 PCGIVGDGPQLTLLE
+1582 
-1597 AIQRELLDAERGPME
+1597 
-1612 RVKVNNLE
+1612 
-1620 VLKGISIS
+1620 
-1628 DAVNSKFLDSVTGQ
+1628 
-1642 FKVDENVLKFEDAFR
+1642 
-1657 LGYLRTSSNSE
+1657 
-1668 RPRPPSLS
+1668 
-1676 DALLLGIID
+1676 
-1685 DETGNVLDRN
+1685 
-1695 TGEKLPLDRALEN
+1695 
-1708 EVIRPD
+1708 
-1714 CREIVD
+1714 
-1720 ALTDSKLTLAESL
+1720 
-1733 KNDLIKN
+1733 
-1740 DKYMHGLSLET
+1740 
-1751 LSLQEAQRRRLI
+1751 
-1763 IKPFTLKDCIQC
+1763 
-1775 DLITDEN
+1775 
-1782 LFLSPTHRNSLTLLD
+1782 
-1797 AIASGVLDAE
+1797 
-1807 EARSIC
+1807 
-1813 DTRTDKLLTL
+1813 
-1823 TEALANGIITLDCKF
+1823 
-1838 VDKKSNE
+1838 
-1845 IMSLKESSERG
+1845 
-1856 LLASVSVKCLFDID
+1856 
-1870 AFKEND
+1870 
-1876 SESFVSLNSAL
+1876 
-1887 NKGLITEDGLYLSDP
+1887 
-1902 QSGKTISIQEA
+1902 
-1913 IAQNLIRSEV
+1913 
-1923 ADMLN
+1923 
-1928 KKIGIFA
+1928 
-1935 QGGEELTV
+1935 
-1943 FECVIRNLIDPK
+1943 
-1955 AGQLIDPVTKK
+1955 
-1966 LVPLETAVS
+1966 
-1975 QNLISKE
+1975 
-1982 GASILNSFLSI
+1982 
-1993 TLTTQTVAKVVKKY
+1993 
-2007 STTICIPES
+2007 
-2016 TYSYDTAVSAGLI
+2016 
-2029 DDSAKIFTHP
+2029 
-2039 STNEQI
+2039 
-2045 PLEVALEQGLITDLD
+2045 
-2060 ASMLMS
+2060 
-2066 EHVPKEF
+2066 
-2073 NSRKISKKTLNKVL
+2073 
-2087 DFASFSPTKAEP
+2087 
-2099 SYQSPKLTPQ
+2099 
-2109 LSSSS
+2109 
-2114 RRSSD
+2114 
-2119 DSICDST
+2119 
-2126 CKKPRLDSRD
+2126 
-2136 SKERPEKNSVEMP
+2136 
-2149 PDGWLLADVIAEGL
+2149 
-2163 FDPECGLLT
+2163 
-2172 VPGTDRLVSFEECL
+2172 
-2186 NLEIINP
+2186 
-2193 LSALVVDLKKSQN
+2193 
-2206 VPLLRGIEK
+2206 
-2215 HFLDSVGHFCYP
+2215 
-2227 DGTKI
+2227 
-2232 TMKEAID
+2232 
-2239 KNLIIFLT
+2239 
-2247 KTEID
+2247 
-2252 ASKSQQQAWQHTSK
+2252 
-2266 EITDGFDQSEP
+2266 
-2277 DQINPLNRSFNDI
+2277 
-2290 IECLNK
+2290 
-2296 GNLSPGSV
+2296 
-2304 KVKDPVSGLEITI
+2304 
-2317 KDALK
+2317 
-2322 QGVLNKSSGEYDD
+2322 
-2335 NGKKVKFSD
+2335 
-2344 AVKLGLITAAAIV
+2344 
-2357 LPHALPSTN
+2357 
-2366 NESKRDSNE
+2366 
-2375 SMSIETSYP
+2375 
-2384 DNRGDQG
+2384 
-2391 QAESISAD
+2391 
-2399 VLSNF
+2399 
-2404 PLSTRKTD
+2404 
-2412 ESSQEKIN
+2412 
-2420 PLINPGIE
+2420 
-2428 HKATSCSKIDPVMDC
+2428 
-2443 KIGGDSLIEEAWQ
+2443 
-2456 AEKAPEVMPKT
+2456 
-2467 EGPSFSSGGDIDSE
+2467 
-2481 LTRSRLTTDPNFQT
+2481 
-2495 PLGVSQA
+2495 
-2502 QSADLLSAK
+2502 
-2511 PVILQKMRRKTVS
+2511 
-2524 PSDAVKMGVTDEETA
+2524 
-2539 KMLTNSD
+2539 
-2546 NFISEGQKLSL
+2546 
-2557 SEAVSLNK
+2557 
-2565 VDGESGAI
+2565 
-2573 KDPLMGDILSI
+2573 
-2584 KEAMKRGILDS
+2584 
-2595 SSSPGQFLIPV
+2595 
-2606 VQSLSIPAVFERGLY
+2606 
-2621 ENGKIVHPETRRQL
+2621 
-2635 SLKEAIVCGIVDS
+2635 
-2648 ESQLIEPKTGKMV
+2648 
-2661 TLEEA
+2661 
-2666 ILSGCINEDMNTVQT
+2666 
-2681 HDGCIDFID
+2681 
-2690 AFKKDV
+2690 
-2696 FIKTD
+2696 
-2701 TQILTEV
+2701 
-2708 PLVSTSSP
+2708 
-2716 VVFKRGLT
+2716 
-2724 DAGTKETIN
+2724 
-2733 SLTDSNK
+2733 
-2740 PSDVAIQE
+2740 
-2748 NSIMNISTNSCPS
+2748 
-2761 GTDDFKAADSK
+2761 
-2772 VKDVKTGLFHDSK
+2772 
-2785 SQELVPVPVESQSDP
+2785 
-2800 LKTKNSPEDLSS
+2800 
-2812 VTELVTTPTPETTTV
+2812 
-2827 LELEDSHVVG
+2827 
-2837 ADEAKNVKSGKIIPL
+2837 
-2852 NENYE
+2852 
-2857 KGIGKSQI
+2857 
-2865 PVKSAMTFKDALE
+2865 
-2878 LNRVDVN
+2878 
-2885 EGVFLDE
+2885 
-2892 EGKKLP
+2892 
-2898 IQDAVK
+2898 
-2904 EGLLD
+2904 
-2909 LISVNPGES
+2909 
-2918 NDEEGLNIVEA
+2918 
-2929 FESVYDQET
+2929 
-2938 ETFIDPKVENRH
+2938 
-2950 LTFEEAVNERIID
+2950 
-2963 PSCQLFDFE
+2963 
-2972 SGTSISV
+2972 
-2979 DEGIKKGILDRKT
+2979 
-2992 GKIKSSKGGKNI
+2992 
-3004 SVKDAAKLGLMA
+3004 
-3016 FVGAPILAG
+3016 
-3025 KFVFDS
+3025 
-3031 VKDLKKKKSKSPS
+3031 
-3044 KNAKIETLCN
+3044 
-3054 TTLSKEDVK
+3054 
-3063 PDRVKTNPSELVV
+3063 
-3076 NQLSDSCRDADGLMP
+3076 
-3091 TVAGEDASNKLTDM
+3091 
-3105 KNSSLNKINI
+3105 
-3115 TKSLT
+3115 
-3120 PQVLASRNLYC
+3120 
-3131 LASQKFLDPN
+3131 
-3141 SSEPAQFKNLITD
+3141 
-3154 DTYFYPEKLRIRN
+3154 
-3167 SESSKEAYTLQ
+3167 
-3178 KAFDLF
+3178 
-3184 LIDES
+3184 
-3189 IGTIFDPNI
+3189 
-3198 QERVS
+3198 
-3203 FFDAAKSGLIYET
+3203 
-3216 TLEVPAKEDL
+3216 
-3226 SPSEAIMKGSD
+3226 
-3237 DEEKRH
+3237 
-3243 FVNHETREN
+3243 
-3252 ITTDVPIKSELL
+3252 
-3264 DVNSSLEDNDR
+3264 
-3275 LPHTSKDD
+3275 
-3283 VKSGIVDI
+3283 
-3291 ETETPNVSE
+3291 
-3300 ERNQEEVL
+3300 
-3308 VKDMIFEVNRP
+3308 
-3319 SSLKEALNKGL
+3319 
-3330 YDKETGLFLDPKSGD
+3330 
-3345 HIPLQTALE
+3345 
-3354 SNVIDSESADVRD
+3354 
-3367 TKSFIK
+3367 
-3373 KKLSLKDAIKYGFMD
+3373 
-3388 GQTGKVKDYHA
+3388 
-3399 NAEVPLQEAFEC
+3399 
-3411 GLLVE
+3411 
-3416 RKAPPAL
+3416 
-3423 PDAIRLMYDKSCSRF
+3423 
-3438 IEPNSEKQL
+3438 
-3447 TLRDAIKNSYVDP
+3447 
-3460 HVGCCQV
+3460 
-3467 ENSDRLLSVV
+3467 
-3477 EACHAGLIDKRE
+3477 
-3489 CTYTVPETNEVI
+3489 
-3501 TLCEALDRKLIVD
+3501 
-3514 NTLDHNELCGSEA
+3514 
-3527 KVEKSKIKSE
+3527 
-3537 NLRIDNITIPEN
+3537 
-3549 LATKAEMGLYPILE
+3549 
-3563 NPANVKN
+3563 
-3570 EGLKSISEPKEMS
+3570 
-3583 LLEAINL
+3583 
-3590 NYIDPDIAVVKT
+3590 
-3602 ALTRKFISVSEA
+3602 
-3614 VLKDNLDVS
+3614 
-3623 KPVLLA
+3623 
-3629 PTNKDNLETNC
+3629 
-3640 VLYNNQA
+3640 
-3647 KIYLSPPI
+3647 
-3655 TFDTAVRQRS
+3655 
-3665 LDSSMCVFT
+3665 
-3674 DQNSGNRMSLIDALN
+3674 
-3689 FGYIDP
+3689 
-3695 DSVMM
+3695 
-3700 KDVKKNRLLTLP
+3700 
-3712 EGFGMGLID
+3712 
-3721 TDSGNVLD
+3721 
-3729 TNSYRLYKLPEAVS
+3729 
-3743 VGLVFT
+3743 
-3749 RGLSLLECLDF
+3749 
-3760 GLYNPTTGFITD
+3760 
-3772 PFCSMESL
+3772 
-3780 RDKRFVSLADAI
+3780 
-3792 FLGIVD
+3792 
-3798 PRQTSVK
+3798 
-3805 DNGSQA
+3805 
-3811 VVPLTDAISSKLIDS
+3811 
-3826 FSGKYNDSVASKY
+3826 
-3839 IDLLKARD
+3839 
-3847 HGYILPA
+3847 
-3854 EARQAVEEKYRLTN
+3854 QAVEEKYRLTN

-7724 SSGTRTPSG
+7724 SSGWTSGVVTPSSNIPKPTRTRTPSG